1 MTTLKKLIITTM
13 VLAIGGGIYEL
24 LNMISRDS
32 LRTAIEYGMLGVAFL
47 WVYLMVD
54 LIVSD
59 SKPKA

>member
-24 LNMISRDS
+24 LNMISRDN
-32 LRTAIEYGMLGVAFL
+32 LRTAIEYGMFGVAFL